1 MLDLCEL
8 VVGILK
14 VKTAAALEDENDE
27 LKCRNDELKRQ
38 LDELL
43 SHNRQLF
50 EEKFMRL
57 ISTN

>member
-1 MLDLCEL
+1 LESS
-8 VVGILK
+8 K
-14 VKTAAALEDENDE
+14 AADLEDENDE
-27 LKCRNDELKRQ
+27 LKCQNDELKRQ

-43 SHNRQLF
+43 SHNRQLI